1 MADNNDILKAIESI
15 QSDVGNIKKDMATKS
30 DLETVKN
37 DLQDVKQ
44 AQAQTNKRVDDLAT
58 GQAQIHTSL
67 AQNTTLLEA
76 VAAGQKELKEIVAT
90 KADHLDLSRK
100 IDKAIKDYGER
111 NEDLEKIEN
120 IPHPHKH

>member
-44 AQAQTNKRVDDLAT
+44 SQAQTHSVLDALKAGQDDLRVKVANLPT
-58 GQAQIHTSL
+58 RPDFQDFRTS
-67 AQNTTLLEA
+67 
-76 VAAGQKELKEIVAT
+76 VG
-90 KADHLDLSRK
+90 RK
-100 IDKAIKDYGER
+100 IQDHESRIE
-111 NEDLEKIEN
+111 ELEN
-120 IPHPHKH
+120 DVDIPYPHKH